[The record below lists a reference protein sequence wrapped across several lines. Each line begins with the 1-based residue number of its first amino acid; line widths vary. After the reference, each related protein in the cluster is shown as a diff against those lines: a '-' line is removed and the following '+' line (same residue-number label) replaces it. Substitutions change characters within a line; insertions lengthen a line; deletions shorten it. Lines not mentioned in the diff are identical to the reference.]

1 MAQLQKHPTGTRSC
15 VHCASPVPV
24 FARFCGECG
33 APGHHTHVQAPATG
47 GFQFARA
54 QSQAFK
60 VNDPQ
65 TGPVT
70 GPITG
75 GARAPGFA
83 AVSNKIRQIRPEI
96 REELGKMIVLLAR
109 ERLFLYMH
117 CLIFLAINFF
127 GFWLS
132 IKAHNEYNADELTKT
147 VIALTP
153 LMFINCMGLVCL
165 APIKGTKQEI
175 SRLKERISYLK
186 AQIEYQNVI

>member
-1 MAQLQKHPTGTRSC
+1 MTMAQLHKPTPGTKNC

-24 FARFCGECG
+24 FARYCGECG
-33 APGHHTHVQAPATG
+33 APGHHSHGQ
-47 GFQFARA
+47 GFQFPHAEA
-54 QSQAFK
+54 QPFK
-60 VNDPQ
+60 VVDTQPQ
-65 TGPVT
+65 GPV
-70 GPITG
+70 
-75 GARAPGFA
+75 RAPSFA
-83 AVSNKIRQIRPEI
+83 AVSDKIRQINPAVRQ
-96 REELGKMIVLLAR
+96 ELGMMIVLLAR

-117 CLIFLAINFF
+117 CLIFLTINFF

-153 LMFINCMGLVCL
+153 LMFINTMGLVCL

-175 SRLKERISYLK
+175 SRLKERIAYLK